1 MIGEEAGGDGGFL
14 RGGVALE
21 GELPCGADGGWGVFE
36 VGGEACGEVGGGGGG
51 EIAVEESE
59 GLGGGGGVLTAFA
72 GGEVVRLV
80 EGFHD
85 RETDRALLDEVD
97 AADVLEVGRGRVPAF
112 SFFGI
117 VVEEGGVGLE
127 DIVGE
132 RGPDGRAA
140 VGRFERAAD
149 GEEGI
154 AEHFGGEPLGGKAP
168 EETVGSVAGGGD
180 FGVRRIGGGLLPC

>member
-21 GELPCGADGGWGVFE
+21 GELPCGADGGGSVFV

-59 GLGGGGGVLTAFA
+59 GLGSGGGVLAAFA

-80 EGFHD
+80 EGFHEG
-85 RETDRALLDEVD
+85 ETDRSFLDEED

-112 SFFGI
+112 GFLGI
-117 VVEEGGVGLE
+117 VVEEGGIGFE

-132 RGPDGRAA
+132 RGPDGWSA

-154 AEHFGGEPLGGKAP
+154 AEHFCGEPLGGEAP
-168 EETVGSVAGGGD
+168 EETIGSVFGGCG
-180 FGVRRIGGGLLPC
+180 FGVR